1 MSSHFP
7 VFYFIRQIWML
18 KGKKNLCW
26 YSLSLLTLLLLH
38 PKRSLVLL
46 LTLSSDRIPLV
57 SSQMFILLSAF
68 VT

>member
-1 MSSHFP
+1 
-7 VFYFIRQIWML
+7 ML
-18 KGKKNLCW
+18 EGKKNLCW

-46 LTLSSDRIPLV
+46 QTRSSDHIPLV

>member
-1 MSSHFP
+1 
-7 VFYFIRQIWML
+7 ML
-18 KGKKNLCW
+18 EGKKNLCW

-38 PKRSLVLL
+38 SKRSLVLL
-46 LTLSSDRIPLV
+46 QTHSSDRIPLV